1 MCSTPKQ
8 LRTKIEQILAH
19 GQSTKPVDKCVD
31 GIALELVN
39 PPDSLAFQRIAQELG
54 ISNRLIFQVI
64 SSLVNFVTA
73 IIRKSL
79 MIVNGC

>member
-8 LRTKIEQILAH
+8 LRTRLERALAH

-39 PPDSLAFQRIAQELG
+39 LPDSLAFQRIAQESG
-54 ISNRLIFQVI
+54 ISNRLIFPGI
-64 SSLVNFVTA
+64 SPVATFVTA